1 MTTDPAADPD
11 AWRRGAVRP
20 AVPEAMTRGGV
31 VAIARRLDPADVAA
45 IADALADGGVGAFE
59 LTLNEPED
67 DAIRAIEAAAR
78 HIATTGL
85 PLAIGAGTVL
95 DVGAATRAVE
105 AGATF
110 LVAPHLDGEVVTW
123 AADRAI
129 PMLPGAATPT
139 EVLAAWRAGA
149 AAVKVFPASS
159 LGPTFLRELRG
170 PFPGI
175 PLQPTG
181 GITAANAADFIR
193 AGAIAVG
200 MGSWLFAG
208 GTPRSVSER
217 AREATTTVAA
227 ARSAPSGRTS

>member
-1 MTTDPAADPD
+1 
-11 AWRRGAVRP
+11 VSRP
-20 AVPEAMTRGGV
+20 AIPDGMTRGGV
-31 VAIARRLDPADVAA
+31 VAIARRLDPALVEA
-45 IADALADGGVGAFE
+45 IADALADGGIGAFE

-67 DAIRAIEAAAR
+67 EAIRAIEAAAR

-85 PLAIGAGTVL
+85 PLAVGAGTVL
-95 DVGAATRAVE
+95 DVEAARRAVD

-110 LVAPHLDGEVVTW
+110 LVAPHLAVDVVAW

-159 LGPTFLRELRG
+159 IGPTFLRELRG
-170 PFPGI
+170 PFPDI

-181 GITAANAADFIR
+181 GITVANAAEFIR

-208 GTPRSVSER
+208 GTPRSVAER
-217 AREATTTVAA
+217 AREATTAVAA
-227 ARSAPSGRTS
+227 ARATD